1 MYHSDTLTLKAGLRG
16 LDPPNLPP
24 IHTMSPFL
32 LILSSPSRHYCRG
45 ACVMACSTVAIS
57 STWGFEIYEAA
68 AAYESRTGLSLLV
81 IEWVALKKRREATNK
96 QQTPLPFPADT
107 NYTRR
112 DEKRKK
118 RRGARDS
125 DF

>member
-81 IEWVALKKRREATNK
+81 IEWVALKKRIEEKRSD
-96 QQTPLPFPADT
+96 QQAADT
-107 NYTRR
+107 TPIPSRHKLHTTRR
-112 DEKRKK
+112 EEKEEER
-118 RRGARDS
+118 S
-125 DF
+125 